1 MWLWTAAAAAAAAAM
16 DQRSCLQVV
25 SGAWMTTTC
34 TTLVGQTQLIL
45 DETGPNPT
53 HALSSL
59 SPPQRGSSKTA
70 NHLSVRPSLP
80 SILCVHTYRYPKWQ
94 CQGSTHK
101 TGNGIKRL
109 RRGHL

>member
-34 TTLVGQTQLIL
+34 TTYQTQLIL

-53 HALSSL
+53 PAL
-59 SPPQRGSSKTA
+59 
-70 NHLSVRPSLP
+70 PSLDP
-80 SILCVHTYRYPKWQ
+80 PHNRVP
-94 CQGSTHK
+94 
-101 TGNGIKRL
+101 
-109 RRGHL
+109 

>member
-1 MWLWTAAAAAAAAAM
+1 MWLWTAAAAAAAAAAAM

-53 HALSSL
+53 PAL
-59 SPPQRGSSKTA
+59 
-70 NHLSVRPSLP
+70 PSLDP
-80 SILCVHTYRYPKWQ
+80 PHNRVP
-94 CQGSTHK
+94 
-101 TGNGIKRL
+101 
-109 RRGHL
+109 